1 MKNSSIDNTKDYF
14 QWTFDPFFPTYTGT
28 FLPQIHFHKTSRF
41 TEKDKKFATKINLKE
56 HDEIFNDIPNS
67 LDVGRY
73 HSWIVKSPLPDDL
86 IITSVDHNNQIMSL
100 KHIKYPIRG
109 VQFHPESVLT
119 PYGKAIIKNWLETLW
134 KKF

>member
-1 MKNSSIDNTKDYF
+1 MNARIA
-14 QWTFDPFFPTYTGT
+14 
-28 FLPQIHFHKTSRF
+28 I
-41 TEKDKKFATKINLKE
+41 TKINLKE

-73 HSWIVKSPLPDDL
+73 NSWIVKSPLPDDL

-119 PYGKAIIKNWLETLW
+119 PYGKAIIKNWVETL
-134 KKF
+134 